1 MCAVEK
7 DAVMKERDQLRVLY
21 DNFRGHYDNIKAE
34 VTTYQKHL
42 GEEMQ
47 ARKENE
53 LALESRIAE
62 QRRQLD
68 SKTREME
75 QMAQRVQLPVDADIL
90 RLKIQKDLEARHRQ
104 DLELRVQENE
114 RLQDQFYEAKRQLEV
129 TKTQLESHRFE
140 SEKDLQDV
148 KERLKA
154 EVQELMLENQA
165 LQAKCDD
172 RRDRDLI
179 KQLRRDLDESRR
191 KSQDLTAEAN
201 EMRRE
206 RDQLRLEKNEMFLQN
221 QKTIEQLKS
230 ANRDMQS
237 AVERA

>member
-1 MCAVEK
+1 M
-7 DAVMKERDQLRVLY
+7 
-21 DNFRGHYDNIKAE
+21 
-34 VTTYQKHL
+34 
-42 GEEMQ
+42 
-47 ARKENE
+47 
-53 LALESRIAE
+53 
-62 QRRQLD
+62 
-68 SKTREME
+68 
-75 QMAQRVQLPVDADIL
+75 
-90 RLKIQKDLEARHRQ
+90 
-104 DLELRVQENE
+104 
-114 RLQDQFYEAKRQLEV
+114 

-237 AVERA
+237 EVERA